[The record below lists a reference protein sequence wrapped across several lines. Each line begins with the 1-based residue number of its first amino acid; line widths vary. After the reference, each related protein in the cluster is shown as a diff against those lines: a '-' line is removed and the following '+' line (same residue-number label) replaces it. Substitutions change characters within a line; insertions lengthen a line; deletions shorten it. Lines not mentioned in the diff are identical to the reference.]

1 MADGGPESC
10 RMEGTSNCD
19 IRTLDPAE
27 PPEQDG
33 CMTRKNVDF
42 DFEESKLEHL
52 TDWSRKEK
60 EIDLL
65 EKLKEPLENTE
76 HVLSSLP
83 NCTSFGKTG
92 RLHYSIA
99 LSKKT
104 QLIFVP

>member
-65 EKLKEPLENTE
+65 EKERVAEGVVHASEFCRKNWQFIECHLCSTLLLGPSQVLKQY
-76 HVLSSLP
+76 
-83 NCTSFGKTG
+83 G
-92 RLHYSIA
+92 Y
-99 LSKKT
+99 
-104 QLIFVP
+104 